1 MLATI
6 NWGGYGSC
14 FILGGNER
22 RKKEMSDNSD
32 KEKAFV
38 LEKQLH
44 KQYATN
50 AQANT
55 GNFIAFLVA
64 ILAMF
69 YAFGYVY
76 VFNTNDFANGNDLF
90 VEKEGEHI
98 RFTMDVLLF
107 IASVSL
113 LMLTFLIAYC
123 MNLGWQQRRDHIVIT
138 RIRER
143 RMSDEERIGVFDG
156 QYSPYGKGF
165 FKFIP
170 NVYRYYLYLF
180 IIAVVLIILMTL
192 NKTCSVIQVCSFWLF
207 LGCMLCVVSV
217 TLFVWIC
224 TFHEYKS
231 FCNRKK

>member
-1 MLATI
+1 M
-6 NWGGYGSC
+6 
-14 FILGGNER
+14 NE
-22 RKKEMSDNSD
+22 NSD
-32 KEKAFV
+32 DRESFE

-76 VFNTNDFANGNDLF
+76 VFNTNSFANGTELF

-98 RFTMDVLLF
+98 CFTLDVLLL
-107 IASVSL
+107 IASISL

-123 MNLGWQQRRDHIVIT
+123 MHLGWQQRRDHIVIT
-138 RIRER
+138 KVRER
-143 RMSDEERIGVFDG
+143 WMSDEERSEVFDG

-180 IIAVVLIILMTL
+180 IIAAMLIVLMTL
-192 NKTCSVIQVCSFWLF
+192 NKTCSVIQFCSFWVF
-207 LGCMLCVVSV
+207 LGCVLWVVSV
-217 TLFVWIC
+217 TLSVWIC
-224 TFHEYKS
+224 TFHKYKS
-231 FCNRKK
+231 FCNKNEK

>member
-1 MLATI
+1 MKGEI
-6 NWGGYGSC
+6 VMCSN
-14 FILGGNER
+14 F
-22 RKKEMSDNSD
+22 KDQQ
-32 KEKAFV
+32 AFE

-76 VFNTNDFANGNDLF
+76 VFNTNSFANGTELF

-98 RFTMDVLLF
+98 CFTLDVLLL
-107 IASVSL
+107 IASISL

-123 MNLGWQQRRDHIVIT
+123 MHLGWQQRRDHIVIT
-138 RIRER
+138 KVRER
-143 RMSDEERIGVFDG
+143 WMSDEERSEVFDG

-165 FKFIP
+165 FKFVP

-180 IIAVVLIILMTL
+180 ITASMLIILMTL
-192 NKTCSVIQVCSFWLF
+192 NKMCSVFQIGSFWLF
-207 LGCMLCVVSV
+207 LVCVVLIVCV
-217 TLFVWIC
+217 TLSVWMC
-224 TFHEYKS
+224 SFNKYKF
-231 FCNRKK
+231 FCDREKEKKLNY